1 MTKIMLATALGLFF
15 GFALHRVGA
24 TSPQHII
31 NMLRLKDLR
40 LMKTILFAIG
50 LSSVVLFLGL
60 ALGFIDVSHISVKSA
75 YVGVLIGGGLLG
87 AGFAI
92 AGLCPGTSLAAAA
105 TGRKDAMVFILGG
118 FVGAFAYML
127 SFDFISQTFLMDKI
141 AGGKVTLAV
150 TGSAK
155 YQALITSVSGT
166 ALAIGLGLALMAF
179 AWWLPEET
187 SSKNKTDHKM
197 VPAE

>member
-1 MTKIMLATALGLFF
+1 MTTILLAIVLGLFF

-31 NMLRLKDLR
+31 NMLALKDLR

-60 ALGFIDVSHISVKSA
+60 ALGLINVGHISVKSA
-75 YVGVLIGGGLLG
+75 YVGVLIGGAIFGT
-87 AGFAI
+87 GFAI
-92 AGLCPGTSLAAAA
+92 GGLCPGTSLTAVA
-105 TGRKDAMVFILGG
+105 TGRKDAMFFVLGG
-118 FVGAFAYML
+118 LVGAFAYML

-155 YQALITSVSGT
+155 YDALLTSVSGT
-166 ALAIGLGLALMAF
+166 AVAIAIGVALMAF
-179 AWWLPEET
+179 AWWLPEDPF
-187 SSKNKTDHKM
+187 SKDKTHHNM